1 MTTTEPLAWDP
12 IRSAGSWGVAT
23 TNDPADVT
31 DALTRLPGSWRL
43 SPRKALI
50 RRDQWTNLGPGSGPP
65 ALSTMNPGFGPVAG
79 GTPCVLTGSRLTGT
93 TMVFFGSN
101 QATGVNVVND
111 TTVACVSPP
120 GAPGLVNVNAL
131 RGTASNAIQYE
142 YRDTEDPGN
151 GEG

>member
-1 MTTTEPLAWDP
+1 MTAVEAKAWEP

-23 TNDPADVT
+23 TNDPADLT
-31 DALTRLPGSWRL
+31 DALTLPGSWRIGR
-43 SPRKALI
+43 RKALI

-65 ALSTMNPGFGPVAG
+65 TLASMDPGFGPVTG
-79 GTPCVLTGSRLTGT
+79 GTPCVLTGARLTGT

-111 TTVACVSPP
+111 TTVACVSPG

-142 YRDTEDPGN
+142 YRDAEEPEEPSQG
-151 GEG
+151 